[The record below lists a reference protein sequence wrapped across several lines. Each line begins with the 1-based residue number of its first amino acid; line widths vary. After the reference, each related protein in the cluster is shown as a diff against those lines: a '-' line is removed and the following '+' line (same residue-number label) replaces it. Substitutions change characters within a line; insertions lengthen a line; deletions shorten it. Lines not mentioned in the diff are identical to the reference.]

1 MATSSAVRSVANA
14 NQRRHTDT
22 LHCASQEGFADAHIP
37 VLHTQLNEREAFR
50 AMFLFRQT
58 LEKPESAGV
67 GNIDKAIFSG
77 QQLAAEWSSFSE

>member
-1 MATSSAVRSVANA
+1 MLLTRTNVAIRIRSTA
-14 NQRRHTDT
+14 H
-22 LHCASQEGFADAHIP
+22 LQEGFADAHIP